1 MINNKVN
8 QQTMNLKRWNEQ
20 LTNREIKVG
29 IIAAPERAENISD
42 QLIDQL
48 ADLFHE
54 HINRQVNW
62 VVDQVTDPLAE
73 AAEAA
78 QNILY
83 NAADVKKDHEWDYAI
98 CLTDLP
104 LFHDKDSVVAN
115 LSFGCNVAQISIPI
129 FGFPPLKKNIRTT
142 IIRLLAELYQKDNKT
157 QVKPYHSSDSRS
169 HIQTKSPFGLNVLKR
184 YVSIMPPIR
193 RKENQSSDTHATQ
206 NETHDPPI
214 DVQFIIYP
222 RINGRIRLIFGM
234 TFANHPMKIMASFK
248 HVIAIAFATG
258 IFALIFPTIW
268 DLGQVY
274 SVYRLGAMMF
284 AAIMGMVAWIIVV
297 HHLWEHPSKQT
308 EPHFRKLYNTVTT
321 STLII
326 DVLTYYT
333 VIFILFFI
341 ACLVLIPV
349 DYFEAM
355 IHDTGQSI
363 IIKYMRVAWAEASI
377 ATIVSAIGAGFEDDQ
392 LVRNLTYGY
401 RQKDRSS
408 K

>member
-1 MINNKVN
+1 MN
-8 QQTMNLKRWNEQ
+8 QQTINLKRWNEQ
-20 LTNREIKVG
+20 LANTEIKVG
-29 IIAAPERAENISD
+29 LIAAPERAANISD
-42 QLIDQL
+42 QLVDQL
-48 ADLFHE
+48 ADLFHK

-83 NAADVKKDHEWDYAI
+83 NAAEVKKNHEWDYAI

-115 LSFGCNVAQISIPI
+115 LSFDCNVAQISIPI
-129 FGFPPLKKNIRTT
+129 FGFPPLKKNIKTT
-142 IIRLLAELYQKDNKT
+142 IIRLLAELYQEDDGNQLNPHYPRADEQKKR
-157 QVKPYHSSDSRS
+157 K
-169 HIQTKSPFGLNVLKR
+169 FGLNILKR
-184 YVSIMPPIR
+184 YISLMPIR
-193 RKENQSSDTHATQ
+193 RKENRSSNTHATE
-206 NETHDPPI
+206 ETNHQPI
-214 DVQFIIYP
+214 DVRFIIYP

-274 SVYRLGAMMF
+274 SVYRLSAMMF
-284 AAIMGMVAWIIVV
+284 AAIIGMVAWIIVV

-308 EPHFRKLYNTVTT
+308 EPHFRKLYNMATT

-341 ACLVLIPV
+341 ACIVLIPV

-401 RQKDRSS
+401 RQKERSDQ
-408 K
+408 